1 MNIDDGVIGMSQAEL
16 TTNTAAQEIQE
27 KYDEF
32 RRSCK
37 TILPKIDPKL
47 IEDFLYRQQE
57 VSDTEPSYSLVITRE
72 GLDTQKM
79 KDLIWNK
86 FGQLP
91 VIDYNGTSYR
101 IEHTLTLGMLKRLCD
116 YDFIVGVK
124 GWYVGRT

>member
-1 MNIDDGVIGMSQAEL
+1 MTISVQADAV
-16 TTNTAAQEIQE
+16 TQDIQI

-32 RRSCK
+32 QKSCK
-37 TILPKIDPKL
+37 NILPKVDPKL
-47 IEDFLYRQQE
+47 ITEFLFRQREDCE
-57 VSDTEPSYSLVITRE
+57 IKPTYSLEVITRE

-91 VIDYNGTSYR
+91 IIDYNGTSYR
-101 IEHTLTLGMLKRLCD
+101 IEHTLTLGMLRRLCD

-124 GWYVGRT
+124 GWYVGPT